1 MLKYNWYFVYSIIF
15 SFAQAIIPGCF
26 QSAKGLPR

>member
-15 SFAQAIIPGCF
+15 AFGKTIVQACF
-26 QSAKGLPR
+26 RLFG